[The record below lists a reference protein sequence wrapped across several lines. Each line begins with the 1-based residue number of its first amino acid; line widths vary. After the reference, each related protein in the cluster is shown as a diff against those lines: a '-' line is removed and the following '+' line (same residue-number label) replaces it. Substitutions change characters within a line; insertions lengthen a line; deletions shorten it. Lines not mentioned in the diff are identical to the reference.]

1 MDRESEDPVI
11 TGTRHSTR
19 GEEGF
24 SLIEVLVALTILA
37 VGLLSLAILQVTA
50 IKGNAGASKSTIA
63 TDLAQTKLELFR
75 RDAWVAIDNSTSTT
89 FDRRTTPI
97 FASVPAA
104 AGNSVT
110 VTGAGGGTT
119 FYRIWRVLPNATDSL
134 KTITVWTCWQDDRG
148 DWHSVMLVTQRAN
161 VGS

>member
-11 TGTRHSTR
+11 TGTRRAAR

-24 SLIEVLVALTILA
+24 SLVEVLVSLSILA
-37 VGLLSLAILQVTA
+37 VGLLSLALLQVTA

-75 RDAWVAIDNSTSTT
+75 RDAWAAIDNSTNTT
-89 FDRRTTPI
+89 FGGGTTPI
-97 FASVPAA
+97 FASVPAD
-104 AGNSVT
+104 AGDNVT
-110 VTGAGGGTT
+110 VRGTM

-134 KTITVWTCWQDDRG
+134 KTITVWTCWQDDQG
-148 DWHSVMLVTQRAN
+148 NWHSVMLVTQRAN

>member
-11 TGTRHSTR
+11 TRRRHAAR

-24 SLIEVLVALTILA
+24 SLIEVLVAMTILA
-37 VGLLSLAILQVTA
+37 VGLLSLALLQVTA

-75 RDAWVAIDNSTSTT
+75 RDAWIAIGNSTNTT
-89 FDRRTTPI
+89 FDGGTTPI
-97 FASVPAA
+97 YASVPAD
-104 AGNSVT
+104 AGDNVT
-110 VTGAGGGTT
+110 VRGTP
-119 FYRIWRVLPNATDSL
+119 FYRIWRVVPNASDSL

-148 DWHSVMLVTQRAN
+148 NWHSVMLVTQRAN

>member
-1 MDRESEDPVI
+1 MI
-11 TGTRHSTR
+11 TGMRRAAR

-37 VGLLSLAILQVTA
+37 VGLLSLALLQVTA
-50 IKGNAGASKSTIA
+50 IKGNASASKSTIA

-75 RDAWVAIDNSTSTT
+75 RDAWTAIDNSTNTT
-89 FDRRTTPI
+89 FGAGTTPI
-97 FASVPAA
+97 YASVPAD
-104 AGNSVT
+104 AGDNVT
-110 VTGAGGGTT
+110 VRGTM
-119 FYRIWRVLPNATDSL
+119 FYRIWRVLPNATNSL

-148 DWHSVMLVTQRAN
+148 NWHSVMLVTQRAN

>member
-11 TGTRHSTR
+11 TGMRRAAR
-19 GEEGF
+19 GEDGF

-37 VGLLSLAILQVTA
+37 VGLLSLALLQVTA
-50 IKGNAGASKSTIA
+50 IKGNASASKSTIA

-75 RDAWVAIDNSTSTT
+75 RDAWTAIDNSANTT
-89 FDRRTTPI
+89 FGAGTTPI
-97 FASVPAA
+97 YASVPVD
-104 AGNSVT
+104 AGDNVT
-110 VTGAGGGTT
+110 VRGTM

-148 DWHSVMLVTQRAN
+148 NWHSVMLVTQRAN

>member
-1 MDRESEDPVI
+1 MT
-11 TGTRHSTR
+11 TGMRRAAR
-19 GEEGF
+19 GEDGF

-37 VGLLSLAILQVTA
+37 VGLLSLALLQVTA
-50 IKGNAGASKSTIA
+50 IKGNASASKSTIA

-75 RDAWVAIDNSTSTT
+75 RDAWTAIDNSTNTT
-89 FDRRTTPI
+89 FGAGTTPI
-97 FASVPAA
+97 YASVPAD
-104 AGNSVT
+104 AGDNVT
-110 VTGAGGGTT
+110 VRGTM

-148 DWHSVMLVTQRAN
+148 NWHSVMLVTQRAN

>member
-11 TGTRHSTR
+11 TGMRRAAR
-19 GEEGF
+19 GEDGF

-37 VGLLSLAILQVTA
+37 VGLLSLALLQVTA
-50 IKGNAGASKSTIA
+50 IKGNASASKSTIA

-75 RDAWVAIDNSTSTT
+75 RDAWTAIDNSTNTT
-89 FDRRTTPI
+89 FGAGTTPI
-97 FASVPAA
+97 YASVPAD
-104 AGNSVT
+104 AGDNVT
-110 VTGAGGGTT
+110 VRGTM

-148 DWHSVMLVTQRAN
+148 NWHSVMLVTQRAN

>member
-11 TGTRHSTR
+11 TGMRHAAR

-37 VGLLSLAILQVTA
+37 VGLLSLALLQVTA

-63 TDLAQTKLELFR
+63 MDLAQAKLELFR
-75 RDAWVAIDNSTSTT
+75 RDAWTAIDNSTNTT
-89 FDRRTTPI
+89 FGGGTTPI
-97 FASVPAA
+97 YASVPAD

-110 VTGAGGGTT
+110 VRGTM
-119 FYRIWRVLPNATDSL
+119 FYRIWRVVPNATDSL
-134 KTITVWTCWQDDRG
+134 KTITVWTCWRDDQG
-148 DWHSVMLVTQRAN
+148 NWHSVMLVTQRAN

>member
-11 TGTRHSTR
+11 TGMRHAAR

-37 VGLLSLAILQVTA
+37 VGLLSLALLQVTA
-50 IKGNAGASKSTIA
+50 IKGNAGASMSTTA

-75 RDAWVAIDNSTSTT
+75 RDTWTAIDNSTNTT
-89 FDRRTTPI
+89 F
-97 FASVPAA
+97 
-104 AGNSVT
+104 
-110 VTGAGGGTT
+110 GGGTT
-119 FYRIWRVLPNATDSL
+119 PIYASLPADAGDNVIVRGTNFYRIWRVLPNATDSL
-134 KTITVWTCWQDDRG
+134 KTITVWTCWQDDQG
-148 DWHSVMLVTQRAN
+148 KWHSVMLVTQRAN

>member
-1 MDRESEDPVI
+1 MDRESEDPVT
-11 TGTRHSTR
+11 TGMRRAAR
-19 GEEGF
+19 GEDGF

-37 VGLLSLAILQVTA
+37 VGLLSLALLQVTA
-50 IKGNAGASKSTIA
+50 IKGNASASKSTIA

-75 RDAWVAIDNSTSTT
+75 RDAWTAIDNSTNTT
-89 FDRRTTPI
+89 FGAGTTPI
-97 FASVPAA
+97 YASVPAD
-104 AGNSVT
+104 AGDNVT
-110 VTGAGGGTT
+110 VRGTM

-148 DWHSVMLVTQRAN
+148 NWHSVMLVTQRAN

>member
-11 TGTRHSTR
+11 TGRRHAAR

-37 VGLLSLAILQVTA
+37 VGLLSLALLQVTA

-75 RDAWVAIDNSTSTT
+75 RDAWIDIGNSTNTT
-89 FDRRTTPI
+89 FDGGTTPI
-97 FASVPAA
+97 YASVPAD
-104 AGNSVT
+104 AGDNVT
-110 VTGAGGGTT
+110 VRGTP
-119 FYRIWRVLPNATDSL
+119 FYRIWRVVPNPTDSL
-134 KTITVWTCWQDDRG
+134 KTITVWTCWQDERG
-148 DWHSVMLVTQRAN
+148 NWHSVMLVTQRAD
-161 VGS
+161 VGL

>member
-1 MDRESEDPVI
+1 MI
-11 TGTRHSTR
+11 TGRRHSTR

-63 TDLAQTKLELFR
+63 TDLAQAQLELFR
-75 RDAWVAIDNSTSTT
+75 RTAWTAIDNSTNTT
-89 FDRRTTPI
+89 FTSLGTTPTY
-97 FASVPAA
+97 ANVPAA

-110 VTGAGGGTT
+110 VTGMGGGTT

-148 DWHSVMLVTQRAN
+148 NWHSVMLVTQRAN

>member
-1 MDRESEDPVI
+1 MI
-11 TGTRHSTR
+11 TGTRRAAR

-24 SLIEVLVALTILA
+24 SLVEVLVSLSILA
-37 VGLLSLAILQVTA
+37 VGLLSLALLQVTA

-75 RDAWVAIDNSTSTT
+75 RDAWAAIDNSTNTT
-89 FDRRTTPI
+89 FGGGTTPI
-97 FASVPAA
+97 FASVPAD
-104 AGNSVT
+104 AGDNVT
-110 VTGAGGGTT
+110 VRGTM

-148 DWHSVMLVTQRAN
+148 IWHSVMLVTQRAN
-161 VGS
+161 VAL

>member
-1 MDRESEDPVI
+1 MDREIEDPVI
-11 TGTRHSTR
+11 TGMRHAAR

-37 VGLLSLAILQVTA
+37 VGLLSLALLQVTA
-50 IKGNAGASKSTIA
+50 IKGNADAAKSSIA

-75 RDAWVAIDNSTSTT
+75 RDAWTAIGNSTNTT
-89 FDRRTTPI
+89 FDAGTTPI
-97 FASVPAA
+97 YASVPSD
-104 AGNSVT
+104 AGDNVA
-110 VTGAGGGTT
+110 VRGTM

-148 DWHSVMLVTQRAN
+148 NWHSVMLVTQRAN

>member
-11 TGTRHSTR
+11 TGMRHAAR

-37 VGLLSLAILQVTA
+37 VGLLSLALLQVTA

-63 TDLAQTKLELFR
+63 TDLAQAKLELFR
-75 RDAWVAIDNSTSTT
+75 RTAWAAIDNSTNTT
-89 FDRRTTPI
+89 FDGGTTPI
-97 FASVPAA
+97 YANVPAD
-104 AGNSVT
+104 AGDTPPPVR
-110 VTGAGGGTT
+110 GTT
-119 FYRIWRVLPNATDSL
+119 FYRIWRVLPNPAGSL
-134 KTITVWTCWQDDRG
+134 KTITVWTCWQDDLG
-148 DWHSVMLVTQRAN
+148 NWHSVMLVTQRAN

>member
-1 MDRESEDPVI
+1 MI
-11 TGTRHSTR
+11 TGRRHADR

-37 VGLLSLAILQVTA
+37 VGLLSLALLQVTA

-63 TDLAQTKLELFR
+63 ADLSQAKLELFR
-75 RDAWVAIDNSTSTT
+75 RDAWAAIDNSTNTT
-89 FDRRTTPI
+89 FDGGTTPI

-104 AGNSVT
+104 AGDNVT
-110 VTGAGGGTT
+110 VRGTT
-119 FYRIWRVLPNATDSL
+119 FYRIWRVVPNAADSL
-134 KTITVWTCWQDDRG
+134 KTITVWTCWQDDLG
-148 DWHSVMLVTQRAN
+148 NWHSVMLVTQRAN